1 MLCRLLFSGK
11 VLRLICMQ
19 AAFHGVPVVGLPV
32 FGDQPDN
39 VMKAVFR
46 GFGLMIPPGMLW
58 LLAAAEGWLMPG
70 LILIKEFLHAEHQS
84 LASDAHQVCYLTI
97 LKQSSPTA

>member
-1 MLCRLLFSGK
+1 MLCPLLSSGK

-46 GFGLMIPPGMLW
+46 GFGLMIPPGMLC
-58 LLAAAEGWLMPG
+58 LLAAAKGCLLPR
-70 LILIKEFLHAEHQS
+70 LIPLER
-84 LASDAHQVCYLTI
+84 
-97 LKQSSPTA
+97 